1 MKALLTRWANDTI
14 QVCREACGGA
24 GYLSENGLTML
35 RQDADVFA
43 TFEGDNTV
51 LLQLVAKALLLDYKK
66 TWGDMDMRGTAQATA
81 RMLGG
86 TFLERTTA
94 KAVID
99 RILSGSKSKDVG
111 SRAWHIEM
119 FEDREKH
126 TVEGLAKRMRAAAK
140 ASDSFAAVNAC
151 QQHMLAAA
159 RAHTDRVVL
168 EAFIEGIHECQD
180 PYIASIL
187 GKVCDLYA
195 LATIEENRGWYMEH
209 ERFDGAR
216 SKAVTEAVDALCL
229 DLRGKALELVEGLGV
244 EEGWL
249 NAAILD

>member
-1 MKALLTRWANDTI
+1 
-14 QVCREACGGA
+14 
-24 GYLSENGLTML
+24 
-35 RQDADVFA
+35 
-43 TFEGDNTV
+43 
-51 LLQLVAKALLLDYKK
+51 
-66 TWGDMDMRGTAQATA
+66 MDMRGTAQATA
-81 RMLGG
+81 RMIGG

-94 KAVID
+94 RAVID
-99 RILSGSKSKDVG
+99 RILAGSKSKDVG

-168 EAFIEGIHECQD
+168 EAFIEGIHQCED
-180 PYIASIL
+180 RYIASIL

-216 SKAVTEAVDALCL
+216 SKAITEAVDALCVE
-229 DLRGKALELVEGLGV
+229 LRGKALELVEGLGV
-244 EEGWL
+244 EEAWL
-249 NAAILD
+249 NAAILR

>member
-1 MKALLTRWANDTI
+1 
-14 QVCREACGGA
+14 
-24 GYLSENGLTML
+24 
-35 RQDADVFA
+35 
-43 TFEGDNTV
+43 
-51 LLQLVAKALLLDYKK
+51 
-66 TWGDMDMRGTAQATA
+66 
-81 RMLGG
+81 
-86 TFLERTTA
+86 
-94 KAVID
+94 
-99 RILSGSKSKDVG
+99 
-111 SRAWHIEM
+111 
-119 FEDREKH
+119 
-126 TVEGLAKRMRAAAK
+126 MRAAAK